1 MASSLLRLGCETP
14 LRHYPQ
20 GWHLKVPQSV
30 SPTTLRRIAAVLLFL
45 AAAASIALPF
55 LSATALALS
64 IGVIA
69 AVAGVTQLLRIGQAE
84 GAKGK
89 AFRALSGVFYLVA
102 GVWVVAYPV
111 ESEVSLTLFVGLLLL
126 FEGVMELAAAAA
138 SQAQARGLVLA
149 DGLVTALL
157 GGLLVAEWPSDS
169 LWAVGTLFGISLF
182 FTGFRLLS
190 APEAA
195 E

>member
-1 MASSLLRLGCETP
+1 MT
-14 LRHYPQ
+14 
-20 GWHLKVPQSV
+20 
-30 SPTTLRRIAAVLLFL
+30 PTTLRRITGVLLFL

-55 LSATALALS
+55 LSATALTLS

-69 AVAGVTQLLRIGQAE
+69 AVAGVGQLLRIGQAE
-84 GAKGK
+84 GGKGK
-89 AFRALSGVFYLVA
+89 LFRALSGLFYLVA
-102 GVWVVAYPV
+102 GIWVVAYPV
-111 ESEVSLTLFVGLLLL
+111 ESEVSLTLFVGLLLI

-138 SQAQARGLVLA
+138 SQAEARGLVLI
-149 DGLVTALL
+149 DGVVTAVL

-190 APEAA
+190 AGDAPQG
-195 E
+195 

>member
-1 MASSLLRLGCETP
+1 M
-14 LRHYPQ
+14 
-20 GWHLKVPQSV
+20 

-84 GAKGK
+84 GAQGK
-89 AFRALSGVFYLVA
+89 VFRGLSGLFYLLA
-102 GVWVVAYPV
+102 GIWVVAYPV
-111 ESEVSLTLFVGLLLL
+111 ASEVSLTLFVGLLLV

-190 APEAA
+190 AADPAA
-195 E
+195 

>member
-1 MASSLLRLGCETP
+1 LNVQL
-14 LRHYPQ
+14 
-20 GWHLKVPQSV
+20 SV
-30 SPTTLRRIAAVLLFL
+30 SPTLLRRLTAVLLFV

-69 AVAGVTQLLRIGQAE
+69 AVAGVTQLLRLGQAE
-84 GAKGK
+84 GTQGK
-89 AFRALSGVFYLVA
+89 VFRALSGVFYLVA

-149 DGLVTALL
+149 DGLITALL
-157 GGLLVAEWPSDS
+157 GGMLVAEWPSDS

-182 FTGFRLLS
+182 FTAIRLLS
-190 APEAA
+190 APATA

>member
-1 MASSLLRLGCETP
+1 MT
-14 LRHYPQ
+14 
-20 GWHLKVPQSV
+20 
-30 SPTTLRRIAAVLLFL
+30 PTTLRRIVAVLLFL

-69 AVAGVTQLLRIGQAE
+69 AVAGVSQLLRINQAA
-84 GAKGK
+84 GTQARL
-89 AFRALSGVFYLVA
+89 FRALTGVFYLVA

-111 ESEVSLTLFVGLLLL
+111 ASEVSLTLFVGLLLL

-138 SQAQARGLVLA
+138 SQAPARALVLA

-169 LWAVGTLFGISLF
+169 LWAVGMLFGISLF
-182 FTGFRLLS
+182 FTAIRLLGAGDPS
-190 APEAA
+190 DGQTS
-195 E
+195 

>member
-1 MASSLLRLGCETP
+1 
-14 LRHYPQ
+14 
-20 GWHLKVPQSV
+20 VN
-30 SPTTLRRIAAVLLFL
+30 PTLVRRISAVLLLL

-55 LSATALALS
+55 ISATALTLS

-84 GAKGK
+84 GGK
-89 AFRALSGVFYLVA
+89 AQLFRALSGVFYLAA
-102 GVWVVAYPV
+102 GLWVIADPLD
-111 ESEVSLTLFVGLLLL
+111 SEVSLTLFVGLLLL

-138 SQAQARGLVLA
+138 GHGQARGLVLA

-169 LWAVGTLFGISLF
+169 LWAVGTLFGVSLVF
-182 FTGFRLLS
+182 SGVRLLS
-190 APEAA
+190 APEQAPS
-195 E
+195 